1 MGNKNYEWYRKHRI
15 EIFDMIYDTI
25 KRAPAPN
32 SLSFYFGTETKKER
46 EEFDKKIEEFL
57 KTEEPK
63 IRERL
68 KEMGFDGK

>member
-1 MGNKNYEWYRKHRI
+1 MSNENYKLYRNHKV

-25 KRAPAPN
+25 KRAPKPD
-32 SLSFYFGTETKKER
+32 SLSFYFGTETKEEK
-46 EEFDKKIEEFL
+46 EEFDKKMQEYL

-68 KEMGFDGK
+68 KEMGFGN